1 MLKCSLL
8 MKEDRVMAKKNE
20 SLDDIVKRLDEAEKE
35 YARKLAD
42 SKLNEIISQHDKMNA
57 EH

>member
-1 MLKCSLL
+1 